1 MLKVLG
7 LGVVAAISMGA
18 SANAQ
23 LFGGGF
29 GGNTLGPEFVITF
42 AANGAITTTLNSVYT
57 LDPGPYDGS
66 DDTYI
71 GVINDTG
78 HSISSFGLSSSQ
90 DIGGFDGD
98 GIDAYGAPGNAMD
111 TTGYGGVDA
120 YFTNN
125 TIDALTVNF
134 IGGIPGGGGQ
144 GYFSLEEPV
153 SLSAPPVVTP
163 GVPEASTWVMMA
175 FGFAGLGL
183 AGYRKAKAPKAL
195 SAA

>member
-1 MLKVLG
+1 MTVL
-7 LGVVAAISMGA
+7 
-18 SANAQ
+18 
-23 LFGGGF
+23 
-29 GGNTLGPEFVITF
+29 
-42 AANGAITTTLNSVYT
+42 TTLTSASLTTRATRSVASVC
-57 LDPGPYDGS
+57 P
-66 DDTYI
+66 
-71 GVINDTG
+71 
-78 HSISSFGLSSSQ
+78 Q

-120 YFTNN
+120 YFANN

-183 AGYRKAKAPKAL
+183 AGSRKAKAPKAL